1 MGEDRLYR
9 RVLRTSMTT
18 DWAATRWIGPLRVAL
33 ITGALAFAAVEL
45 VGGAAAFPLAIG
57 AVLAGVCDP
66 KGDID
71 ERLRGMGLTAISVA
85 AAAALGIVISESF
98 PIQLAVTALV
108 AALCGYVGLA
118 GPKAAVAGMLTLV
131 ILVVFSGTPDPIGA
145 ALPSAGWML
154 LGSTVMILS
163 VILPLF
169 AGRIGGVR
177 TDIAI
182 AYRAQ
187 ALALRDGEA
196 GIASPNAALKV
207 SAARGRIVAGDLPQP
222 TREWCLA
229 LVECCDRARI
239 ALFNLR
245 GDSHRD
251 DGSAA
256 AARAAFEGFA
266 ADLMLSIAGALEIP
280 LRRRGL
286 PGRAE
291 KLRAAAGACE
301 GSLGEMELEA
311 VREVTASLCEGSA
324 LAAGSWPI
332 GRQAFTG
339 LRIGYSPTGFQN
351 LVHHRDPDLLFTR
364 HAIRLTILIVIA
376 TLIAQLDTASH
387 SYWLPMTVAW
397 VTKPDAAGTAPRV
410 VGRITGTI
418 FGLLVTAAVALILGE
433 GLATVTV
440 TVTIGA
446 FIVAAF
452 LVSNYAF
459 STFGATIM
467 IVGLMHLADP
477 GINSVLLERLLDT
490 VVAGVLVLGLAYLW
504 PTRLTD
510 AICAELAVTARAL
523 AAYGRAAIAVDQPA
537 VEAAHGPLREAR
549 LRSTAIVNAAANE
562 PPGHALG
569 YSLAEQINADLVN
582 AVTVAAGVG
591 EYERRTG
598 KAAPVREEELTPRA
612 MDQLDLLAERLQE
625 LHDSGHAPEA
635 ALPAGGARTAF
646 EELVFDAQATLN
658 RSPRVGEEAPAPA
671 ATAG

>member
-1 MGEDRLYR
+1 M
-9 RVLRTSMTT
+9 VT
-18 DWAATRWIGPLRVAL
+18 DWAATRWLGPLRVAL
-33 ITGALAFAAVEL
+33 ITGALAFAAVKL
-45 VGGAAAFPLAIG
+45 VGGSAAFPLAIG

-66 KGDID
+66 KGDVD

-85 AAAALGIVISESF
+85 TAAALGIVISDSF
-98 PIQLAVTALV
+98 PVQLAVTAVV

-187 ALALRDGEA
+187 ALALRDEKT
-196 GIASPNAALKV
+196 GIASPNGALKV
-207 SAARGRIVAGDLPQP
+207 SAARGRIVAGDLPGP

-229 LVECCDRARI
+229 LVDCCDQARI

-245 GDSHRD
+245 GDSYGAE
-251 DGSAA
+251 GSGAET
-256 AARAAFEGFA
+256 RAAFESSA
-266 ADLMLSIAGALEIP
+266 ADLMLAIAGALEIP
-280 LRRRGL
+280 LRRRAL

-291 KLRAAAGACE
+291 ALVAAAGACE
-301 GSLGEMELEA
+301 GALGEMELEA
-311 VREVTASLCEGSA
+311 VREVTARLSEASELT
-324 LAAGSWPI
+324 AGPWPI

-351 LVHHRDPDLLFTR
+351 LIHHRDPDLLFTR

-418 FGLLVTAAVALILGE
+418 VGLLATAAVAIALGE

-490 VVAGVLVLGLAYLW
+490 VVAGVLVMGLAYLW

-510 AICAELAVTARAL
+510 AICEELAATARAL
-523 AAYGRAAIAVDQPA
+523 AAYGRAAIAVDPPA

-562 PPGHALG
+562 PPGHALS
-569 YSLAEQINADLVN
+569 YALAEQINADLVN
-582 AVTVAAGVG
+582 AVTIAGGIG

-598 KAAPVREEELTPRA
+598 RAAPVREEELTPRA
-612 MDQLDLLAERLQE
+612 MDQLDLLASRLQSV
-625 LHDSGHAPEA
+625 HDTGHAS
-635 ALPAGGARTAF
+635 PAPVPPDGARTAF
-646 EELVFDAQATLN
+646 EALVFNAQETLN
-658 RSPRVGEEAPAPA
+658 HSPRVGAATGSPAPA
-671 ATAG
+671 

>member
-1 MGEDRLYR
+1 M
-9 RVLRTSMTT
+9 VT
-18 DWAATRWIGPLRVAL
+18 DWAATRWLGPLRVAL
-33 ITGALAFAAVEL
+33 ITGGLAFAAVEL
-45 VGGAAAFPLAIG
+45 VGAEAAFPLAIG

-85 AAAALGIVISESF
+85 AAAALGIVISDSF
-98 PIQLAVTALV
+98 PIQLAVTALA

-177 TDIAI
+177 TDIAV

-187 ALALRDGEA
+187 ALALRDRKT
-196 GIASPNAALKV
+196 GIASPGGALKI
-207 SAARGRIVAGDLPQP
+207 SAARGRIIAGDLPGP

-229 LVECCDRARI
+229 LVECCDQARI

-245 GDSHRD
+245 GDSYHAD
-251 DGSAA
+251 ESAA
-256 AARAAFEGFA
+256 AARAAFESVA
-266 ADLMLSIAGALEIP
+266 ANVMLSIAGALEIP
-280 LRRRGL
+280 LRRRAL
-286 PGRAE
+286 AGRTE
-291 KLRAAAGACE
+291 QLLAASRACE

-311 VREVTASLCEGSA
+311 VREVTASLCEASE
-324 LAAGSWPI
+324 LTAGPWPI

-351 LVHHRDPDLLFTR
+351 LIHHRDPDLLFTR

-410 VGRITGTI
+410 VGRITGTVV
-418 FGLLVTAAVALILGE
+418 GLLTTAAVALVLGE

-477 GINSVLLERLLDT
+477 GINSILGERLLDT

-510 AICAELAVTARAL
+510 TICQELAQTARAL
-523 AAYGRAAIAVDQPA
+523 AAYGRAAIAVDPEA
-537 VEAAHGPLREAR
+537 VTAAHDPLREAR

-562 PPGHALG
+562 PPGHALS
-569 YSLAEQINADLVN
+569 YSLAEQINADLVT
-582 AVTVAAGVG
+582 AVTVAAGIG

-598 KAAPVREEELTPRA
+598 QAPPARDEELTLRS
-612 MDQLDLLAERLQE
+612 MDELDLLAERLQE
-625 LHDSGHAPEA
+625 LHDTGHAPDA
-635 ALPAGGARTAF
+635 QLPAGGARTAF
-646 EELVFDAQATLN
+646 EELVFNAQATLN
-658 RSPRVGEEAPAPA
+658 HSPRVGGGAAGAVPA
-671 ATAG
+671 AG

>member
-1 MGEDRLYR
+1 ME
-9 RVLRTSMTT
+9 T
-18 DWAATRWIGPLRVAL
+18 DWAATRWLGPLRVAL
-33 ITGALAFAAVEL
+33 ITGALAFAAVKL
-45 VGGAAAFPLAIG
+45 VGGQVAFPLAIG

-85 AAAALGIVISESF
+85 TAAALGIVISDSF
-98 PIQLAVTALV
+98 PIQLAVTALA

-163 VILPLF
+163 VIVPLF

-187 ALALRDGEA
+187 ALALRDGKTGIVSAA
-196 GIASPNAALKV
+196 GALKI
-207 SAARGRIVAGDLPQP
+207 SAARGRIIAGDLPGP

-229 LVECCDRARI
+229 LVECCDQARI

-245 GDSHRD
+245 GDSYD
-251 DGSAA
+251 AGESAA
-256 AARAAFEGFA
+256 AARAAFEGVA
-266 ADLMLSIAGALEIP
+266 AEMMLSIAGALEIP
-280 LRRRGL
+280 IRRRAL
-286 PGRAE
+286 AGRAE
-291 KLRAAAGACE
+291 KLRAASRACE
-301 GSLGEMELEA
+301 RSLGEMELEA
-311 VREVTASLCEGSA
+311 VREVTASLCEASE
-324 LAAGSWPI
+324 LAAGPWPI

-351 LVHHRDPDLLFTR
+351 LIHHRDPDLLFTR

-410 VGRITGTI
+410 VGRITGTVV
-418 FGLLVTAAVALILGE
+418 GLLTTAAVALVLGE

-477 GINSVLLERLLDT
+477 GINSILGERLLDT

-510 AICAELAVTARAL
+510 TICQELSQTARAL
-523 AAYGRAAIAVDQPA
+523 AAYGRAAIAVDPEA
-537 VEAAHGPLREAR
+537 VTAAHDPLREAR

-569 YSLAEQINADLVN
+569 YSLAEQINADLVT
-582 AVTVAAGVG
+582 AVTVAAGIG

-598 KAAPVREEELTPRA
+598 QAPPERGEELTPRS
-612 MDQLDLLAERLQE
+612 MDELDLLAQRLQE
-625 LHDSGHAPEA
+625 LHDTGHAPEA
-635 ALPAGGARTAF
+635 QLPAGGARTAF
-646 EELVFDAQATLN
+646 EELVFNAQVTLN
-658 RSPRVGEEAPAPA
+658 HSPRVGDGAPGA
-671 ATAG
+671 AAVSG

>member
-1 MGEDRLYR
+1 MA
-9 RVLRTSMTT
+9 T
-18 DWAATRWIGPLRVAL
+18 DWAATRWLGPLRVAS
-33 ITGALAFAAVEL
+33 ITAVLAFAGAEL
-45 VGGAAAFPLAIG
+45 VGGQVAFPLAVG
-57 AVLAGVCDP
+57 AVLAGACDP

-71 ERLRGMGLTAISVA
+71 ERLRGMGLTAISIATA
-85 AAAALGIVISESF
+85 AAVGILISDSF
-98 PIQLAVTALV
+98 PVQLAVTALA

-145 ALPSAGWML
+145 ALPTAGWML
-154 LGSTVMILS
+154 LGSAVMILT
-163 VILPLF
+163 VIVPLF

-177 TDIAI
+177 NDISI

-187 ALALRDGEA
+187 ALALRDSKT
-196 GIASPNAALKV
+196 GIASPAAALKI
-207 SAARGRIVAGDLPQP
+207 SAARGRITAGDLPVP
-222 TREWCLA
+222 TRDWCLA
-229 LVECCDRARI
+229 LVDCCDRARI

-245 GDSHRD
+245 GDSYGD
-251 DGSAA
+251 EGQVAI
-256 AARAAFEGFA
+256 RAQFERSVSG
-266 ADLMLSIAGALEIP
+266 LMLSIAGALEIP

-286 PGRAE
+286 RSRADGLIE
-291 KLRAAAGACE
+291 AARACE
-301 GSLGEMELEA
+301 GRLGEMELEA
-311 VREVTASLCEGSA
+311 IREVTASLTEA
-324 LAAGSWPI
+324 TRLTAGPWPI

-339 LRIGYSPTGFQN
+339 LRVGYFPTGLQN
-351 LVHHRDPDLLFTR
+351 LLHHRDPDNLFTR

-410 VGRITGTI
+410 VARVTGTI
-418 FGLLVTAAVALILGE
+418 AGLLVSALVAVVLGE

-440 TVTIGA
+440 AVGIGA

-490 VVAGVLVLGLAYLW
+490 VVAGVLVFGLAYLW

-510 AICAELAVTARAL
+510 AICQELAQTARAL
-523 AAYGRAAIAVDQPA
+523 AAYGRAAIAVDPPA

-562 PPGHALG
+562 PPGHALS
-569 YSLAEQINADLVN
+569 YALAEQINADLVN

-598 KAAPVREEELTPRA
+598 HAAPVREEELTPRA
-612 MDQLDLLAERLQE
+612 MDELDLLASRLQSV
-625 LHDSGHAPEA
+625 HDCGQAP
-635 ALPAGGARTAF
+635 PARIPADGARTAF
-646 EELVFDAQATLN
+646 EALVFDAQETLN
-658 RSPRVGEEAPAPA
+658 HSPRVKPLPEAGAAPAG
-671 ATAG
+671 AGA